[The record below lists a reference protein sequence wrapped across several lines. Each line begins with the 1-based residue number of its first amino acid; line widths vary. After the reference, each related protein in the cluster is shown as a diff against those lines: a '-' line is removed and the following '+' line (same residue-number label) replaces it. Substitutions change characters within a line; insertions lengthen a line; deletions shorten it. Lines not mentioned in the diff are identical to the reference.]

1 MTAPGCD
8 HPRAQ
13 RGERKAIW
21 EARAASRLMRCRGSL
36 CVAFGILISLGAA
49 CAKPATSVRA
59 LPPVEEALPRI
70 EVQEFVLGPRDE
82 VEVFVWQHADLSR
95 TTVVNPAGFV
105 SYPLVGTL
113 KASGL
118 TGEEVATRIREGLAR
133 YLVDPQVSVTV
144 KSVRSQKVFVLGEV
158 NRPGVFPLE
167 GPMRAVEAIALAGG
181 FNLDAETQ
189 SVLLIR
195 GDLRQPELHTL
206 PLDRTLFQGA
216 VAENVQVQPGDIIY
230 VPAMRIADTERF
242 FRRISNIILPVVALL
257 QGILFFPR

>member
-1 MTAPGCD
+1 MLRGRWWLGGMVATLLGLSVAC
-8 HPRAQ
+8 AQ
-13 RGERKAIW
+13 R
-21 EARAASRLMRCRGSL
+21 
-36 CVAFGILISLGAA
+36 
-49 CAKPATSVRA
+49 PPSVRA
-59 LPPVEEALPRI
+59 LPPVDEVPPRI

-82 VEVFVWQHADLSR
+82 IEVFVWQHADLSR
-95 TTVVNPAGFV
+95 TAVVNPAGFV
-105 SYPLVGTL
+105 SYPLVGRL
-113 KASGL
+113 KASGV
-118 TGEEVATRIREGLAR
+118 TGEELARQIQERLAR
-133 YLVDPQVSVTV
+133 YLVDPQVTVTV
-144 KSVRSQKVFVLGEV
+144 KSARSQKVFVLGEV

-167 GPMRAVEAIALAGG
+167 GPVRVVEAIALAGG
-181 FNLDAETQ
+181 FNLDAEPQ

-242 FRRISNIILPVVALL
+242 FKRISNILFPIVALL